1 MARGNNFEDKRLTIK
16 LQVNFGDRRLDN
28 MGFTDDISASGIFI
42 KTAVV
47 FPSNTILGIEISLP
61 GDETARMK
69 GIVNWSKGVAPNLV
83 WATKDAG
90 MGVKITE
97 FIQGKDCYYNTLVDG
112 LSSEQNNPINHN

>member
-1 MARGNNFEDKRLTIK
+1 MARGSHLEDKRLTIK
-16 LQVNFGDRRLDN
+16 LQVNFGERRLDN

-47 FPSNTILGIEISLP
+47 YPSGTNLGIELSLP
-61 GDETARMK
+61 DGQVARMK
-69 GIVNWSKGVAPNLV
+69 GVVNWSKGVPPNLV

-97 FIQGKDCYYNTLVDG
+97 YIQGKDSYYRTLIDG
-112 LSSEQNNPINHN
+112 LSSESK

>member
-1 MARGNNFEDKRLTIK
+1 MARGSNLEDKRLTIK

-28 MGFTDDISASGIFI
+28 MGFTDDISASGLFI

-47 FPSNTILGIEISLP
+47 FPSNTKLGIEVVLP
-61 GDETARMK
+61 GGETARMK
-69 GIVNWSKGVAPNLV
+69 GYVNWSKGVSPNLV

-97 FIQGKDCYYNTLVDG
+97 FIQGKDDYYRTLIDG
-112 LSSEQNNPINHN
+112 LSLEPK

>member
-1 MARGNNFEDKRLTIK
+1 MARGNNLEDKRLAIK

-47 FPSNTILGIEISLP
+47 YPSGTSLGIELALP
-61 GDETARMK
+61 DGELARMK
-69 GIVNWSKGVAPNLV
+69 GIVNWSKGVQPNLV

-97 FIQGKDCYYNTLVDG
+97 FIQGKDSFYRTLIDG
-112 LSSEQNNPINHN
+112 LSSEPKKSQ

>member
-47 FPSNTILGIEISLP
+47 FPSNTIIGIELVLP
-61 GDETARMK
+61 GGEIARMK
-69 GIVNWSKGVAPNLV
+69 GVVNWSKGVPPNLV

-97 FIQGKDCYYNTLVDG
+97 YIQGKDSYYRTLVDG
-112 LSSEQNNPINHN
+112 LSSDPNKSH